1 MYFLINSMSSN
12 PKTIHATLD
21 HFLSVKFDRVKEY
34 LGIQNDAEVIRVLI
48 TEIYRQKFIKE
59 IDNAQE
65 DMKKALPFIDSFM
78 EKYGKEWN
86 KLGE

>member
-1 MYFLINSMSSN
+1 MSSN
-12 PKTIHATLD
+12 TKTIHATLD

-78 EKYGKEWN
+78 EKYGKEWK

>member
-1 MYFLINSMSSN
+1 MYFLIYSMSSN
-12 PKTIHATLD
+12 SKTIHATLD
-21 HFLSVKFDRVKEY
+21 HFLSVKFDRVKQY
-34 LGIQNDAEVIRVLI
+34 FGIQNDAEVIRVLI